1 MRLPPKLSKRELQVL
16 PFLVQ
21 GYTRREIAD
30 ELQVSDE
37 TVKIFAR
44 NLSRKFGGS
53 TVREMMR
60 DLVDYHKFFS

>member
-44 NLSRKFGGS
+44 NLSRKC
-53 TVREMMR
+53 
-60 DLVDYHKFFS
+60 